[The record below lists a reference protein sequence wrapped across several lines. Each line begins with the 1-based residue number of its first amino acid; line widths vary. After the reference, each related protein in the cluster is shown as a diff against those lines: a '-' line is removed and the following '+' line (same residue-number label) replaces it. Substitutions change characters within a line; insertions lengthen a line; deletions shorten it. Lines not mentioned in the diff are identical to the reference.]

1 MPQMGF
7 DMKEGTV
14 VRWLLPEGSNVKVGD
29 AVAEIETDK
38 AVVEF
43 ESTASG
49 VLRKMLVPEGS
60 TVLVGDPIAI
70 VGSVDEELPAIETK
84 IVDSS
89 DEVPD
94 SSVDVIAPLSPDAAA
109 QEIPESDLVEEIH
122 EVRASPVARRL
133 ADEKGIDLSKVKG
146 TGPGQRITKADL
158 LAYEASMP
166 EDFSSLPL
174 EIRHPESVQIS
185 GTDDTVSDK
194 QPLSKMRNQI
204 ARVTVKSK
212 QETPHFYVSAD
223 INMTWAMQMRQQ
235 INGDSIPGTAKVS
248 VNDLIIKACVEAL
261 KKYPKFNASFV
272 DDSIKMNKGINVGI
286 AIAEDEG
293 LILPAIIGCEKQSL
307 LEIAQ
312 SSKDLIE
319 RSKSGTLRPEEYTG
333 GTFSISNL
341 GMFDVSSF
349 IAIILPPQ
357 SAVLAVGTVSKKPI
371 VIDEQVNGAD
381 MMTATLS
388 VDHRIS
394 DGAEGARFLVEVKRL
409 LENPLSLVM

>member
-1 MPQMGF
+1 MGF

-14 VRWLLPEGSNVKVGD
+14 VRWLLTEGSDVKVGD
-29 AVAEIETDK
+29 PVAEIETDK

-49 VLRKMLVPEGS
+49 VLRKVLVPEGS
-60 TVLVGDPIAI
+60 TVSVGESIAI
-70 VGSVDEELPAIETK
+70 VGSADEELPSIETK

-94 SSVDVIAPLSPDAAA
+94 SSIDIIAPQSPDEAR

-122 EVRASPVARRL
+122 EVRASPVAKRL
-133 ADEKGIDLSKVKG
+133 ADEKGIDLSKVEG

-158 LAYEASMP
+158 LAYESSMP
-166 EDFSSLPL
+166 KDL
-174 EIRHPESVQIS
+174 SVSTPKLVQVS
-185 GTDDTVSDK
+185 GTDDVGSDK

-235 INGDSIPGTAKVS
+235 INGDSIPGIAKVS

-293 LILPAIIGCEKQSL
+293 LILPAIIGCERQSL

-357 SAVLAVGTVSKKPI
+357 SAVLAVGTVSKKPV
-371 VIDEQVNGAD
+371 VIDEQVNVAD

>member
-14 VRWLLPEGSNVKVGD
+14 VRWLLTEGSDVKVGD
-29 AVAEIETDK
+29 PVAEIETDK

-49 VLRKMLVPEGS
+49 VLRKVLVSEGS
-60 TVLVGDPIAI
+60 TVSVGESIAI
-70 VGSVDEELPAIETK
+70 VGSVDEELPSIETK

-94 SSVDVIAPLSPDAAA
+94 SSVDIIAPQSPDEAG
-109 QEIPESDLVEEIH
+109 QEIPESNLVEEIH
-122 EVRASPVARRL
+122 EVRASPVAKRL

-158 LAYEASMP
+158 LAYESSMP
-166 EDFSSLPL
+166 KDL
-174 EIRHPESVQIS
+174 SVSTPKSIQVS
-185 GTDDTVSDK
+185 GTDDVGSDK

-235 INGDSIPGTAKVS
+235 INGDSIPGIAKVS

-357 SAVLAVGTVSKKPI
+357 SAVLAVGTVSKKPV
-371 VIDEQVNGAD
+371 VIAEQVNVAD

>member
-14 VRWLLPEGSNVKVGD
+14 VRWLLTEGSDVKVGD
-29 AVAEIETDK
+29 PVAEIETDK

-49 VLRKMLVPEGS
+49 VLRKVLVPEGS
-60 TVLVGDPIAI
+60 TVSVGESIAI
-70 VGSVDEELPAIETK
+70 VGSADEELPSIETK

-94 SSVDVIAPLSPDAAA
+94 SSIDIIAPQSPDEAR

-122 EVRASPVARRL
+122 EVRASPVAKRL
-133 ADEKGIDLSKVKG
+133 ADEKGIDLSKVEG

-158 LAYEASMP
+158 LAYESSMP
-166 EDFSSLPL
+166 KDL
-174 EIRHPESVQIS
+174 SVSTPKLVQVS
-185 GTDDTVSDK
+185 GTDDVGSDK

-235 INGDSIPGTAKVS
+235 INGDSIPGIAKVS

-293 LILPAIIGCEKQSL
+293 LILPAIIGCERQSL

-357 SAVLAVGTVSKKPI
+357 SAVLAVGTVSKKPV
-371 VIDEQVNGAD
+371 VIDEQVNVAD

>member
-14 VRWLLPEGSNVKVGD
+14 VRWLLTEGSDVKVGD
-29 AVAEIETDK
+29 PVAEIETDK

-49 VLRKMLVPEGS
+49 VLRKVLVPEGS
-60 TVLVGDPIAI
+60 TVSVGESIAI
-70 VGSVDEELPAIETK
+70 VGSVDEELPSIETK
-84 IVDSS
+84 SIGSS

-94 SSVDVIAPLSPDAAA
+94 ASVGIIAPRSPDAAD

-122 EVRASPVARRL
+122 EVRASPVAKRL
-133 ADEKGIDLSKVKG
+133 ADEKGIDISKVKG

-158 LAYEASMP
+158 LAYESSMP
-166 EDFSSLPL
+166 KDLSVSTPK
-174 EIRHPESVQIS
+174 SVQVS
-185 GTDDTVSDK
+185 GTDDVGSDK

-223 INMTWAMQMRQQ
+223 VNMTLAMQMRQQ

-286 AIAEDEG
+286 AIADDEG

-357 SAVLAVGTVSKKPI
+357 SAVLAVGTVSKKPVI
-371 VIDEQVNGAD
+371 IDEQVNVAS

-409 LENPLSLVM
+409 LENPFSLVM

>member
-49 VLRKMLVPEGS
+49 VLRKVLVPEGS
-60 TVLVGDPIAI
+60 TVLVGDSIAI

-89 DEVPD
+89 DEVTD
-94 SSVDVIAPLSPDAAA
+94 SSVDVIVPQSSDTVA
-109 QEIPESDLVEEIH
+109 QKIPESDLVEEIH

-133 ADEKGIDLSKVKG
+133 ADEKGIDISKVKG
-146 TGPGQRITKADL
+146 TGPGQRITKGDL
-158 LAYEASMP
+158 LAYEAMP
-166 EDFSSLPL
+166 KDLSAST
-174 EIRHPESVQIS
+174 PESVQVS
-185 GTDDTVSDK
+185 DPDNAGSDK

-235 INGDSIPGTAKVS
+235 INGDSLPGTAKVS

-261 KKYPKFNASFV
+261 KKYPKFNAFFI
-272 DDSIKMNKGINVGI
+272 DDSIKMNKWINVGI
-286 AIAEDEG
+286 AIAEDDG

-357 SAVLAVGTVSKKPI
+357 SAVLAVGTVSKKPA
-371 VIDEQVNGAD
+371 VIDEQVNVAD